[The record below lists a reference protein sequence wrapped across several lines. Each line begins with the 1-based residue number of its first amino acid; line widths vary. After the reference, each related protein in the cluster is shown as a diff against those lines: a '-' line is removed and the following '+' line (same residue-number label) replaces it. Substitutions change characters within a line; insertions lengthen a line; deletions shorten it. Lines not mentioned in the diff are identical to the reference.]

1 MDLPDVFCWT
11 RFGVEAGQDF
21 GSILQRKEEE
31 RSRNDGLF
39 LWGIGNSVVPSLGV
53 LLENSPTPKVVFSR
67 IRSQPRQVDE
77 KPRHVAVWTEAIAP
91 NGENYPIPSG
101 SLLTS
106 HASGGNKR
114 RHQAL
119 VLRSSSP
126 LKLDETGDTFSMA
139 SLRNLRS
146 GNPIG
151 PSQVTAIVRY
161 VGAESKIGGARY
173 SAGMIVDLVF
183 PFLVSLENPVIVPTS
198 GMKDE
203 ALTEM
208 CWSIRRSHETS
219 KTSEQLALF

>member
-11 RFGVEAGQDF
+11 RFGVEAGQEF
-21 GSILQRKEEE
+21 GSILRRKEEE
-31 RSRNDGLF
+31 RRRNDGLF

-53 LLENSPTPKVVFSR
+53 LLENTPTPKVVFSR

-77 KPRHVAVWTEAIAP
+77 KPSHVAVWTEALAP
-91 NGENYPIPSG
+91 NGENFPIPPG
-101 SLLTS
+101 TLLTS

-126 LKLDETGDTFSMA
+126 LKLDETGDRFSMT
-139 SLRNLRS
+139 SLRNLKS

-151 PSQVTAIVRY
+151 PSQVTAIVRH
-161 VGAESKIGGARY
+161 VGEEGDVGGARY
-173 SAGMIVDLVF
+173 SAGMVVDLVF
-183 PFLVSLENPVIVPTS
+183 PFLVSLKNPVIVPTS

-208 CWSIRRSHETS
+208 CWSIRRSREAPNAGG
-219 KTSEQLALF
+219 QLALF